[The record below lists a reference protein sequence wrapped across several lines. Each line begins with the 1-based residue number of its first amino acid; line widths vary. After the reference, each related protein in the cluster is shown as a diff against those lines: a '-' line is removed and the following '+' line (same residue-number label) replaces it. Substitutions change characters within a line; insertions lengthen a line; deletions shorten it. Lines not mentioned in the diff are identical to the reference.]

1 MLSCLAPKEDTSSSG
16 GLQLGAYENVKE
28 KLRKERSEEYRKF
41 LAEVQYALLESFS
54 LWLYTVDPRFHVYDI
69 SFERLSFENEALLPK

>member
-1 MLSCLAPKEDTSSSG
+1 M
-16 GLQLGAYENVKE
+16 GAYENVKE

-41 LAEVQYALLESFS
+41 LAEVQYTLLESLS
-54 LWLYTVDPRFHVYDI
+54 LWLIYTVDPRFHVCDI

>member
-1 MLSCLAPKEDTSSSG
+1 LSCLAPKEDASSSG

-41 LAEVQYALLESFS
+41 LAEVQYTQGAIIQYF
-54 LWLYTVDPRFHVYDI
+54 
-69 SFERLSFENEALLPK
+69 